1 MNSADLIVVGAGP
14 AGMAAA
20 SEAAAAGLTV
30 AVLDEQTGPGGQTYR
45 AVTQGGATRAAL
57 LGRDYPV
64 GAMLA
69 RAMQAGG
76 GRYLVGAVVW
86 QIEPGATGITVS
98 YSQQGHAAQ
107 IRCARLVVATG
118 ALERPVPVPGWTL
131 PSVMTAGAGQILLKA
146 SGLVPE
152 RCVLAGSGP
161 LLYLLAVQ
169 MARAGKPPLALIET
183 QGAGDILRAVP
194 HLARGARGWRSLVK
208 GVGLL
213 AELRRFGVRRIT
225 GARDLRITGTER
237 AEAIEYTAKGRSQ
250 RIACNTVLLHQ
261 GVVPNTQISQA
272 LRLAH
277 VWLEG
282 QQAFAPRC
290 DRWGETS
297 AAGIFVAG
305 DGAGIA
311 GGIAAASAGQVA
323 ALQVAY
329 QLGRMDSA
337 ARDAKARAPFA
348 VLAAER
354 AVRPFLERAYPPSD
368 QVLAPTDATIICRCE
383 EVTAGQIR
391 DWARLGCTG
400 PNQTKAFGRVGMGP
414 CQGRYCGLS
423 VTALL
428 AQTHGVSPAAVGM
441 FRIRP
446 PYKPVT
452 LGELAQLDNGGDE

>member
-1 MNSADLIVVGAGP
+1 M
-14 AGMAAA
+14 
-20 SEAAAAGLTV
+20 
-30 AVLDEQTGPGGQTYR
+30 
-45 AVTQGGATRAAL
+45 
-57 LGRDYPV
+57 
-64 GAMLA
+64 
-69 RAMQAGG
+69 
-76 GRYLVGAVVW
+76 
-86 QIEPGATGITVS
+86 
-98 YSQQGHAAQ
+98 
-107 IRCARLVVATG
+107 
-118 ALERPVPVPGWTL
+118 PVPGWTL

-329 QLGRMDSA
+329 QLGRMDSVHHLLCLRQNAPCVRFWSAPIRHPIRFWPPPMPRSSAA
-337 ARDAKARAPFA
+337 ARRSPPDRSAIGRGWVAPDRTRPKP
-348 VLAAER
+348 LDGWGWGL
-354 AVRPFLERAYPPSD
+354 VRGA
-368 QVLAPTDATIICRCE
+368 I
-383 EVTAGQIR
+383 AG
-391 DWARLGCTG
+391 
-400 PNQTKAFGRVGMGP
+400 
-414 CQGRYCGLS
+414 
-423 VTALL
+423 
-428 AQTHGVSPAAVGM
+428 
-441 FRIRP
+441 
-446 PYKPVT
+446 
-452 LGELAQLDNGGDE
+452 